1 MLEGTTLVDGHVK
14 SARLVAIS
22 GDTTYEVRDFIPRF
36 SDSRNYARNFGLQWQ
51 IHAKTQLD
59 SCIGATYSRDR
70 FFQTTGWPERMAGER
85 VLEVGSGAGRFT
97 EVILKTGA
105 RVYSFDLSDAV
116 LANYANNARHPDL
129 CLFQGDLD

>member
-14 SARLVAIS
+14 SARLIAIS

-59 SCIGATYSRDR
+59 SCIGATYRPGVRQFGRVVGRGVVWKSL
-70 FFQTTGWPERMAGER
+70 QVSTGVSWR
-85 VLEVGSGAGRFT
+85 
-97 EVILKTGA
+97 
-105 RVYSFDLSDAV
+105 
-116 LANYANNARHPDL
+116 
-129 CLFQGDLD
+129 

>member
-1 MLEGTTLVDGHVK
+1 
-14 SARLVAIS
+14 
-22 GDTTYEVRDFIPRF
+22 
-36 SDSRNYARNFGLQWQ
+36 
-51 IHAKTQLD
+51 
-59 SCIGATYSRDR
+59 
-70 FFQTTGWPERMAGER
+70 MAGER

-116 LANYANNARHPDL
+116 LANYANNAQYPDL